1 MTKIVVLAAAAIL
14 AMAAQA
20 HALPTSGAAMQAVP
34 ASVDSNL
41 VLASHVRCT
50 KPRCARTDR
59 NGRCVAMTVRRC
71 VPVPH

>member
-1 MTKIVVLAAAAIL
+1 MAKIVFLAAAAVL

-34 ASVDSNL
+34 ASADSNL

-50 KPRCARTDR
+50 TPRCARTDR
-59 NGRCVAMTVRRC
+59 NGRCVAMTIRRC
-71 VPVPH
+71 FSVPH